1 MYKDHF
7 HLNEM
12 PFSIA
17 PDPRFLF
24 MSERHCEAM
33 AHLLY
38 GIQGE
43 GGIVLLTGEVGT
55 GKTTICRSLIDQ
67 LPENIDLALILNP
80 RMSVEDLLQ
89 TICEEYHIE
98 VAHERSG
105 IKTFIDALNARLLAN
120 YALGRHAILIVD
132 EAQNLGSEV
141 LEQLRLLTNL
151 ETNSRKLLQIFLIG
165 QPELKSMLGKSELRQ
180 VTQRVIAS
188 YHLSHLNLSEVNS
201 YINHRLRISGASP
214 LIFPEKLTKYVYRAS
229 GGVPRLIN
237 LICDRALLGAYAKS
251 DQQITLP
258 VLRQAVKDVLAAN
271 QRRPHAGLILAGLLT
286 LLVSAA
292 IIFFSQISGK
302 KLGGTHS
309 NFNNTK
315 NSSIAALPVEPS
327 PVSAPISATVVK
339 TSAELNPVSAPV
351 SASVVKTPPN
361 ELALS
366 TLKFPRSRELAVSN
380 NLALQSLFNLYG
392 IHIDLQ
398 SGKGACQQALPQGM
412 RCFSWH
418 GGLSDLLKL
427 DQPALLQ
434 LSSPEGKKFS
444 ATLIA
449 LDGETA
455 TLMIGETK
463 QRISLHELANSWFG
477 QFVVIWNAPPQY
489 VKGIPLNY
497 HGGFVVWL
505 RHALEPADGIRSNGS
520 DLFDAELSSRIRSF
534 QITQGI
540 EPDGQV
546 GPLTLIRL
554 NAIGGKGGP
563 RLVSERKG

>member
-24 MSERHCEAM
+24 MSARHCEAM

-38 GIQGE
+38 GLQGE

-80 RMSVEDLLQ
+80 RMSAEDLLQ

-98 VAHERSG
+98 VNQERPG
-105 IKTFIDALNARLLAN
+105 IKIFIDALNARLLAN
-120 YALGRHAILIVD
+120 HALGRHAILIVD

-165 QPELKSMLGKSELRQ
+165 QPELKSMLAKPELRQ

-188 YHLSHLNLSEVNS
+188 YHLSNLNLSEVNA
-201 YINHRLRISGASP
+201 YITHRLRISGASP

-251 DQQITLP
+251 NQQISLP
-258 VLRQAVKDVLAAN
+258 DLRQAIKDVLAAN
-271 QRRPHAGLILAGLLT
+271 HHRPRTKFFLGGLLT
-286 LLVSAA
+286 LFVSIG
-292 IIFFSQISGK
+292 IIFFTLLSEGK
-302 KLGGTHS
+302 FGWTNL
-309 NFNNTK
+309 NFK
-315 NSSIAALPVEPS
+315 NEKKSSISALPVQVTVASS
-327 PVSAPISATVVK
+327 PVPTKVLNAPP
-339 TSAELNPVSAPV
+339 AELAIV
-351 SASVVKTPPN
+351 
-361 ELALS
+361 
-366 TLKFPRSRELAVSN
+366 TLKYPRNNEVTYSD
-380 NLALQSLFNLYG
+380 NLAFQSLFNLYG
-392 IHIDLQ
+392 INVDIESSKSACLHTIDER
-398 SGKGACQQALPQGM
+398 M

-427 DQPALLQ
+427 DQPVLLQ
-434 LSSPEGKKFS
+434 LTSPEGNKYF
-444 ATLIA
+444 ATLIG
-449 LDGETA
+449 LDSETA
-455 TLMIGETK
+455 TLMTTGVK
-463 QRISLHELANSWFG
+463 QRVSLHELANSWFG

-489 VKGIPLNY
+489 VKRMSLNY
-497 HGGFVVWL
+497 RGPFVTWL
-505 RHALEPADGIRSNGS
+505 RHALEPADGVRSNGS
-520 DLFDAELSSRIRSF
+520 DLFDSELSARIRAF

-546 GPLTLIRL
+546 GPLTIIRL
-554 NAIGGKGGP
+554 NAIGGNDGP
-563 RLVSERKG
+563 RLVNERRG

>member
-80 RMSVEDLLQ
+80 RMSVDDLLQ
-89 TICEEYHIE
+89 TICEEYHID
-98 VAHERSG
+98 VTHERPG

-120 YALGRHAILIVD
+120 HALGRHAILIVD

-165 QPELKSMLGKSELRQ
+165 QPELKSMLAKPELRQ

-188 YHLSHLNLSEVNS
+188 YHLCHLNLSEVNS
-201 YINHRLRISGASP
+201 YITHRLRISGASP
-214 LIFPEKLTKYVYRAS
+214 LIFPEKLTKYIYRAS

-258 VLRQAVKDVLAAN
+258 VLRQAIKDVLAAN
-271 QRRPHAGLILAGLLT
+271 QRRPLAGLILTGLLT
-286 LLVSAA
+286 LIVSAA
-292 IIFFSQISGK
+292 IIFAPQISGI
-302 KLGGTHS
+302 KLGEPHFNS
-309 NFNNTK
+309 NNTK
-315 NSSIAALPVEPS
+315 NSSTSALHLDPNS
-327 PVSAPISATVVK
+327 VSAPISETALK
-339 TSAELNPVSAPV
+339 TS
-351 SASVVKTPPN
+351 PN
-361 ELALS
+361 ELAIS
-366 TLKFPRSRELAVSN
+366 TLKFPGNRDLADSD

-392 IHIDLQ
+392 THINIQ
-398 SGKGACQQALPQGM
+398 SGKGACQQALSQGM

-427 DQPALLQ
+427 DQPVLLQ

-455 TLMIGETK
+455 TLIIGGTK

-489 VKGIPLNY
+489 VKRMPLNY
-497 HGGFVVWL
+497 HGGFVLWL
-505 RHALEPADGIRSNGS
+505 RHSLEPVDGILSNGS
-520 DLFDAELSSRIRSF
+520 DLFDTELSTRIRSF
-534 QITQGI
+534 QVTQGI

-546 GPLTLIRL
+546 GPLTIIRL
-554 NAIGGKGGP
+554 NAIGSKGGP
-563 RLVSERKG
+563 RLASERRG

>member
-7 HLNEM
+7 RLNEM

-80 RMSVEDLLQ
+80 RMSAEDLLQ
-89 TICEEYHIE
+89 TICEEYHID
-98 VAHERSG
+98 VTNERPG

-120 YALGRHAILIVD
+120 HALGRHAILIVD

-151 ETNSRKLLQIFLIG
+151 ETSSRKLLQIFLIG
-165 QPELKSMLGKSELRQ
+165 QPELKSMLAKPELRQ

-188 YHLSHLNLSEVNS
+188 YHLSNLNLSEVNS
-201 YINHRLRISGASP
+201 YITHRLKVSGASP

-237 LICDRALLGAYAKS
+237 LICDRALLGAYAKGN
-251 DQQITLP
+251 QQITLP
-258 VLRQAVKDVLAAN
+258 VLRQAIKDVLAAN
-271 QRRPHAGLILAGLLT
+271 QHRSHAGLLLAGLLT
-286 LLVSAA
+286 LLFSAA
-292 IIFFSQISGK
+292 IIFSSRISGL

-309 NFNNTK
+309 NFNTTK
-315 NSSIAALPVEPS
+315 SSSIAALPLEPG
-327 PVSAPISATVVK
+327 PVSAPISAPFVK
-339 TSAELNPVSAPV
+339 TSS
-351 SASVVKTPPN
+351 T

-366 TLKFPRSRELAVSN
+366 TLKFPGNRELADNN

-392 IHIDLQ
+392 INIDIQ
-398 SGKGACQQALPQGM
+398 SGKGACQQTLPKGM

-427 DQPALLQ
+427 DQPVLLQ
-434 LSSPEGKKFS
+434 LSSLEGKKFS

-449 LDGETA
+449 LDTETA
-455 TLMIGETK
+455 TLMIGGTK
-463 QRISLHELANSWFG
+463 QRISLHELANCWFG
-477 QFVVIWNAPPQY
+477 QFIVVWNAPSQY
-489 VKGIPLNY
+489 IKRMPLNY

-505 RHALEPADGIRSNGS
+505 RHAMEIADGIRSNGS
-520 DLFDAELSSRIRSF
+520 DLFDSELSSRIRSF

-546 GPLTLIRL
+546 GPLTIIRL
-554 NAIGGKGGP
+554 NVIGGKGGP

>member
-1 MYKDHF
+1 MYKRHF

-24 MSERHCEAM
+24 MSERHCEAL

-80 RMSVEDLLQ
+80 RMSAEDLLQ

-98 VAHERSG
+98 VSHERPG
-105 IKTFIDALNARLLAN
+105 IKMFIDALNARLLAHH
-120 YALGRHAILIVD
+120 ALGRHAILIVD
-132 EAQNLGSEV
+132 EAQNLGAEV

-165 QPELKSMLGKSELRQ
+165 QPELKSMLAKPELRQ

-188 YHLSHLNLSEVNS
+188 YHLSNLNLSEVNA
-201 YINHRLRISGASP
+201 YITHRLRISGASP
-214 LIFPEKLTKYVYRAS
+214 LIFPEKLSKYVYQAS

-251 DQQITLP
+251 NQQITMP
-258 VLRQAVKDVLAAN
+258 VLRQAINDVLAAKHH
-271 QRRPHAGLILAGLLT
+271 RPRARLVLAGILS
-286 LLVSAA
+286 LLVSIGILFATQLSWRKFDWTSVNFKKIEKSPSSVLPAQAPAA
-292 IIFFSQISGK
+292 ASSVA
-302 KLGGTHS
+302 
-309 NFNNTK
+309 TK
-315 NSSIAALPVEPS
+315 VLPP
-327 PVSAPISATVVK
+327 PP
-339 TSAELNPVSAPV
+339 AELAI
-351 SASVVKTPPN
+351 
-361 ELALS
+361 S
-366 TLKFPRSRELAVSN
+366 TLRYPRNSEIINSDM
-380 NLALQSLFNLYG
+380 LALQSLFNLYG
-392 IHIDLQ
+392 IKIDID
-398 SGKGACQQALPQGM
+398 SSKGACQQAIGERM
-412 RCFSWH
+412 RCFTWH

-427 DQPALLQ
+427 DQPVLLQ
-434 LSSPEGKKFS
+434 LASPEGNKYS

-449 LDGETA
+449 LDGQTA
-455 TLMIGETK
+455 TLMTAGVK
-463 QRISLHELANSWFG
+463 QRVSLHELANSWYG
-477 QFVVIWNAPPQY
+477 QFVIIWNAPPQY
-489 VKGIPLNY
+489 VKRMSLNY
-497 HGGFVVWL
+497 RGPFVIWL
-505 RHALEPADGIRSNGS
+505 RHALEPADGVRSNGS
-520 DLFDAELSSRIRSF
+520 DLLDAELSARIRSF

-546 GPLTLIRL
+546 GPLTIIRL
-554 NAIGGKGGP
+554 NAIGGNGGP
-563 RLVSERKG
+563 RLVNERRG